1 MPAKLKV
8 IELEIARLESLLE
21 KIHAALGEEVAGPFR
36 QLLDSHVQ
44 LLQVIDNQEISLRR
58 LKQLLFGAKT
68 ERTRDVLGTS
78 DGSSADDPATA
89 RDEETAPGVAE
100 SSEGSTFQEGS
111 SNEEKGKPGNGRKER
126 RRTKGHGRNGAAAY
140 RGCQQVAVPHGSL
153 KAGDTCPC
161 CAGGKVYLQTNPRPL
176 VRLVGQAPV
185 GGTVYKME
193 RLRCHLCGEVFT
205 AEPPAGVGQEKYDAT
220 AVSMMAVLRYG
231 NGMPWNRS
239 AELQQ
244 SMGIP
249 LPASTQWG
257 ELLKAALQLV
267 SVYEHLIF
275 EGAQGDLMHNDDT
288 PMRVVELMN
297 EKTRQQALRED
308 EPDRRGIFTSNIL
321 SIGNGHSIALFF
333 TGPRHAGEN
342 LRQVLAR
349 RAEELQPPIQMC
361 DALSRNMPEDLK
373 VILGNCLS
381 HGRRRFVEVAE
392 AFPQQVLYVLEAL
405 KLVYQVDAEA
415 KRQELSP
422 QDRLFLHQQRSGP
435 VMEELHRWLCEQF
448 DQKKVEPN
456 SSLGEAIRY
465 LLKHWKKLTLFL
477 RQPGAPL
484 DNNICERALKK
495 AILHRKNSLFYRT
508 RRGAFVGD
516 LFMSLIHTCFLCAV
530 DPFDYL
536 TQLLRN
542 HEQAAQRPAEWMPWN
557 YQTSVASTG
566 AAADG
571 IPSKGPPPSAPAR
584 ADPAEPSQIV
594 PSDTS

>member
-1 MPAKLKV
+1 MPAKLEV
-8 IELEIARLESLLE
+8 IELEIPQLESLLE
-21 KIHAALGEEVAGPFR
+21 KIRSALGEEVAGPFR

-44 LLQVIDNQEISLRR
+44 LLEIIGNQKISLRR
-58 LKQLLFGAKT
+58 LRQLVFGAKT
-68 ERTRDVLGTS
+68 ERTRDVLGAS
-78 DGSSADDPATA
+78 NAPSGDALATA
-89 RDEETAPGVAE
+89 RDGETAPDAK
-100 SSEGSTFQEGS
+100 EGSFHEER
-111 SNEEKGKPGNGRKER
+111 NEQNSRPSKR
-126 RRTKGHGRNGAAAY
+126 RRRKGHGRNGADAY
-140 RGCQQVAVPHGSL
+140 PGCQQVAVPHGSL

-161 CAGGKVYLQTNPRPL
+161 CAGGKVYLQTKARPL

-205 AEPPAGVGQEKYDAT
+205 AEPPAGVGEEKYDAT

-231 NGMPWNRS
+231 NGVPWNRS
-239 AELQQ
+239 AQLQQ

-257 ELLKAALQLV
+257 ELFKAAQQLV

-297 EKTRQQALRED
+297 EKTRQQALRDD

-349 RAEELQPPIQMC
+349 RAQELPPPTQMC

-381 HGRRRFVEVAE
+381 HGRRRFVDVAE

-415 KRQELSP
+415 KQQELSP
-422 QDRLFLHQQRSGP
+422 QDRLLLHQQRSGP
-435 VMEELHRWLCEQF
+435 VMEELHRWLNQQL

-530 DPFDYL
+530 DPFDYI

-542 HEQAAQRPAEWMPWN
+542 HEQAARHPAEWMPWN
-557 YQTSVASTG
+557 YRAPILFSGSSAE
-566 AAADG
+566 G
-571 IPSKGPPPSAPAR
+571 IPSSAPASSASPR
-584 ADPAEPSQIV
+584 ADPADLSQAAL
-594 PSDTS
+594 SDTP